1 MVRGQDRVSP
11 RKEQNR
17 KRRKLCVMTVTLF
30 PGMKHHNS
38 IRSIW
43 DPGYLGHVK
52 TSKSQPRK
60 WMRIGNMIG
69 TANNHLPFPGSAT
82 AVSAQAVPVRR
93 RIGREAGL
101 ALEKL
106 AHAIEYLTDEF
117 NNDASPQFRGSR

>member
-1 MVRGQDRVSP
+1 
-11 RKEQNR
+11 
-17 KRRKLCVMTVTLF
+17 
-30 PGMKHHNS
+30 
-38 IRSIW
+38 
-43 DPGYLGHVK
+43 
-52 TSKSQPRK
+52 
-60 WMRIGNMIG
+60 MIG

-117 NNDASPQFRGSR
+117 INDASPQFRGSRVEAIELLMSLNRRVYFDCPQVPTLGGRISAFLRRVL